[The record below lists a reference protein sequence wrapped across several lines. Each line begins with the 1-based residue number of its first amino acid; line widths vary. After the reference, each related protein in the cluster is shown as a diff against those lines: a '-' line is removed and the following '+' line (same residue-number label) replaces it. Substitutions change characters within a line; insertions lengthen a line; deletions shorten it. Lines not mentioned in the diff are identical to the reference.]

1 MHIFRRLNDFL
12 KMLTR
17 YNLYYIEKKKKT
29 KQLQHNIL
37 YNTIGIFIQESVQYS
52 NIQNE
57 DIVNIK

>member
-17 YNLYYIEKKKKT
+17 YNLYYIEKKT

-57 DIVNIK
+57 NIVNIK